1 MMRALFLLLLAAPI
15 AHAQVSGHVVDARTQ
30 VPIVGAAVRI
40 GDGGSAAD
48 DEGRFSL
55 NVAPGRYLLTVS
67 ALGYEPLRDSVT
79 VRAGMEPLLIRLV
92 QIALHVDEVVVTSAR
107 RAQRAFDAPTSIAV
121 LRRAELAA
129 VAPMGIGDA
138 LRTMPGVQ
146 VAGNQVNVRGSSGF
160 SYNTGSRV
168 LFLLDG
174 VPLLSP
180 DSDGVPLELI
190 PSAAIERI
198 EVTRGPGSALYGGS
212 ALGGVIQVVTRDAPS
227 ELFVEASIQAGAHLG
242 ARHAS
247 WREAWRGGDQSRPYG
262 EATLSLGGSSD
273 RVGW

>member
-1 MMRALFLLLLAAPI
+1 MTRALFLLLLSVPI
-15 AHAQVSGHVVDARTQ
+15 AQAQVTGRVVDARAQ
-30 VPIVGAAVRI
+30 SPIVGAAVRI
-40 GDGGSAAD
+40 GDAGSAAGRD
-48 DEGRFSL
+48 GRFSL
-55 NVAPGRYLLTVS
+55 NVAPGRYLLTAS
-67 ALGYEPLRDSVT
+67 ALGYELFTDSIT
-79 VRAGMEPLLIRLV
+79 VRDGLDPLTIRLAP
-92 QIALHVDEVVVTSAR
+92 IALDAGEVVVTAAR
-107 RAQRAFDAPTSIAV
+107 REQRAFEAPTSIAV

-129 VAPMGIGDA
+129 VAPLGIGDA

-212 ALGGVIQVVTRDAPS
+212 ALGGVIQVVTRDAP
-227 ELFVEASIQAGAHLG
+227 V
-242 ARHAS
+242 
-247 WREAWRGGDQSRPYG
+247 
-262 EATLSLGGSSD
+262 
-273 RVGW
+273 